1 MIDSN
6 RLKKVKENRAF
17 LVPLIDTTFLC
28 GRLGISFRG
37 HSDDSSFHPEAGEYS
52 KDPGLGNF
60 IEVINFAIRRGDK
73 PLQEHNEKSPKN
85 ASYLSKTSQND
96 LIKLCANIIVE
107 DIILRIKKAKC
118 FSILADECFFIFQS
132 NSFF

>member
-37 HSDDSSFHPEAGEYS
+37 HRDDSSFHPEAGEYS

-60 IEVINFAIRRGDK
+60 IELINFAIRRGDK
-73 PLQEHNEKSPKN
+73 PLHYEKSPKN

-96 LIKLCANIIVE
+96 LIKSCANIIVE